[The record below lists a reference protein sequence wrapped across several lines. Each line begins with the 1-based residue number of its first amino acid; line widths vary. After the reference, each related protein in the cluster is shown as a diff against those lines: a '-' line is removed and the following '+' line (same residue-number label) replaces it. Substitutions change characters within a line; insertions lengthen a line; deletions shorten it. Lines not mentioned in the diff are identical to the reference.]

1 MGGTLTVFELVGLPG
16 SGKSTLAQGLLERLA
31 SQGRAW
37 GERDGIGR
45 LGNSRA
51 SHLARLTAFTLAR
64 GSYVPA
70 TIRFGAAVHPP
81 TAARLR
87 FATKLAAWPYRL
99 SVARA
104 LGYDTVVLDQGILQ
118 SAWCVLLEGSL
129 RREDLLEKVIREV
142 IAGCDATFAFI
153 SVDLDIHR
161 AAARIKARGPMAAP
175 FDRSEAETLRLLG
188 EHAGHMER
196 VIEAG
201 VRVTGAPL
209 LRVDGSRTVAE
220 SAARIDAFVDS
231 ITGSAVC

>member
-1 MGGTLTVFELVGLPG
+1 MGGPLTVFELVGLPG

-31 SQGRAW
+31 SQGRTW
-37 GERDGIGR
+37 GERDEIGR
-45 LGNSRA
+45 LGTSRA
-51 SHLARLTAFTLAR
+51 GHLARLAAFTLAR
-64 GSYVPA
+64 GRYVPA
-70 TIRFGAAVHPP
+70 TIRFGAGVHPP

-87 FATKLAAWPYRL
+87 FAAKLAAWPYRL

-118 SAWCVLLEGSL
+118 SVWCVLLEGSL
-129 RREDLLEKVIREV
+129 QREDLLDKAIEEL

-153 SVDLDIHR
+153 SVDLDIER

-175 FDRSEAETLRLLG
+175 FDRSEAETLRLLRQ
-188 EHAGHMER
+188 HAEHMER

-209 LRVDGSRTVAE
+209 LRVDGSRPVAE

-231 ITGSAVC
+231 VTGSPVG